1 MAGPGDPCCM
11 YMPQQVS
18 PPSFLYIERERARG
32 GERLYWE
39 PRKHCAVTQLTYMHT
54 AVTQLIHLHSQLKYT
69 HQHAASS
76 TVPAA
81 ERKDVQYAAHDD
93 KPV

>member
-1 MAGPGDPCCM
+1 VDVMAGPGDPCCM

-18 PPSFLYIERERARG
+18 PPSFLSIEGARERER
-32 GERLYWE
+32 ERVCWE
-39 PRKHCAVTQLTYMHT
+39 LRNPRSHSTHIHT
-54 AVTQLIHLHSQLKYT
+54 HPQFNSHTHK

-81 ERKDVQYAAHDD
+81 ERKDVQHAAHDD